1 MTQTPDASPAPSL
14 AAMIEAMIAS
24 HQREKALASQAKK
37 TPKSGG
43 ASPSPAKTVERP
55 KPQAGDWKL
64 SLRWVDH
71 SITLV
76 VNEVHC
82 INCDSV
88 DTSSQPHLFLQ
99 RYHPQFGIHREAIA
113 LHDPKHAELP
123 RRLSCLRQD
132 ISFCRHCFVSNT
144 VSSAQLRL
152 FGSTDGIMQT
162 PGGNI
167 LLDLFDSPNSQSGI
181 PALAPASSGPFEMI
195 APAGTRDRDRAAVPS
210 QLPFYP
216 PVLRHHTV
224 QE

>member
-24 HQREKALASQAKK
+24 HQRDKAAASAAKK
-37 TPKSGG
+37 TPSRGA

-82 INCDSV
+82 INCNSV

-123 RRLSCLRQD
+123 RRLSTIRQD
-132 ISFCRHCFVSNT
+132 ISFCRHCFITNT

-152 FGSTDGIMQT
+152 FGSTDGVMQT
-162 PGGNI
+162 SQGNI
-167 LLDLFDSPNSQSGI
+167 LLDLF

-216 PVLRHHTV
+216 PVLRPHTV